1 MLITRAYN
9 HEKDRL
15 AVDRLWREHYQDE
28 FDIPSFDHTIIRRV
42 VEVDDKL
49 VAYGFAKLY
58 PEATLIL
65 DLNEPRRMKVQAL
78 RALMFDAI
86 RGCKEHNLSQ
96 LHAVVRDRSEY
107 EKILRKHY
115 GFKDTNGT
123 MLVMEIE

>member
-1 MLITRAYN
+1 MLITRAYD

-15 AVDRLWREHYQDE
+15 AVDRLWKEHYQDE
-28 FDIPSFDHTIIRRV
+28 FGIPSFDHTIIRRV

-49 VAYGFAKLY
+49 VAYGFAKLN

-96 LHAVVRDRSEY
+96 LHVTIKNRPEY

-115 GFKDTNGT
+115 GFKEPNGN